1 MSVQV
6 ATRPQPLL
14 TEAML
19 TRSEQTAM
27 VRAAVDWVISLG
39 RDVRRTRFG
48 RYLAEL
54 ERYTRRI
61 ETGQPPEN
69 TALFFAAAAD
79 SYVLVQAYHQLRGRF
94 DRYVVERIER
104 ASKGTDTVLDETDL
118 NNAGRNFCFELSLAC
133 WLVSFGLDLSCGD
146 PADIA
151 GTIADH
157 YLIVQC
163 KRVRST
169 QQVEKRG
176 RHAAARLSER
186 LARPDRPNMVGVVA
200 FDFTPIVNPTGA
212 VLRLPNLSSP
222 QLFDIGKGETM
233 AFASKYA
240 RHWRAWNHPDI
251 VAVFNRV
258 LLSGSDTQPDATLRH
273 LVFQSMH
280 RLADERSRHS
290 PFMNKFAQLAADLGS
305 AVLRA
310 DREHRIRL

>member
-1 MSVQV
+1 MSIQV
-6 ATRPQPLL
+6 VTRPQPLL

-19 TRSEQTAM
+19 TRSEQTDM
-27 VRAAVDWVISLG
+27 MRAAVDWVVSLG

-54 ERYTRRI
+54 ERYTRGI
-61 ETGQPPEN
+61 EEGRPPEN
-69 TALFFAAAAD
+69 TPLFFAAAAD

-104 ASKGTDTVLDETDL
+104 ASKGSDTVLDETDL
-118 NNAGRNFCFELSLAC
+118 NSVGRNFCFELSLAS
-133 WLVSFGLDLSCGD
+133 WLVSFGLSLSCDD

-176 RHAAARLSER
+176 RHAAARLRER
-186 LARPDRPNMVGVVA
+186 LRSPDKPNMLGAVA

-212 VLRLPNLSSP
+212 VLRRLNLDSP
-222 QLFDIGKGETM
+222 YLFNIGKQETI

-240 RHWRAWNHPDI
+240 RHWRAWNNSGI
-251 VAVFNRV
+251 VAVFNSV
-258 LLSGSDTQPDATLRH
+258 LLSGSDIQQEGKLRH

-280 RLADERSRHS
+280 RLVDEQSRHQS
-290 PFMNKFAQLAADLGS
+290 FMNAFAQLATDSGS
-305 AVLRA
+305 AVLPA